1 MRLRSVHD
9 VNEVAMRRKWFK
21 GSLATWDEGI
31 WSMERVCCRNAGW
44 LISDVTVQYHG
55 TLAVA
60 CAGPNIEPSPKM
72 SHVARSGSGRECHS
86 STILI
91 QRLVRILT
99 LHRRKS
105 TAHRHSH
112 RSSHRSHSQVRRR
125 RSLAYHG
132 PWILDAMPHGTAVV
146 AVLCKAVQGL
156 YSCSAGVA
164 CMGSVSNG
172 STVAAAPPL
181 DVRAVGAHPQ

>member
-55 TLAVA
+55 THGSGLA

-99 LHRRKS
+99 HRRKS
-105 TAHRHSH
+105 TPHRHSH
-112 RSSHRSHSQVRRR
+112 RV
-125 RSLAYHG
+125 SLSGAKTTFTSHG
-132 PWILDAMPHGTAVV
+132 PWILCHAAW
-146 AVLCKAVQGL
+146 
-156 YSCSAGVA
+156 YSCSSCGLCRNRV
-164 CMGSVSNG
+164 C
-172 STVAAAPPL
+172 TAAQL
-181 DVRAVGAHPQ
+181 V